1 MSTTPNTA
9 RRQFSRLALGAAAA
23 TLLALGGNALAADA
37 QYKFKYGTAFP
48 TDHPG
53 ALRIKEAADAI
64 RKESNGRIDI
74 QVFAQSTLGSE
85 PDMIFQVRSGAI
97 QFMST
102 AGTNLQSM
110 VPVAGINGVAFA
122 FKDYQQVW
130 AAMDGELGAY
140 VHKQLEKINI
150 YTFDKV
156 LDNGYRNIT
165 TSTKPINSP
174 ADLKNF
180 KIRVPGIPLWI
191 AMFKDL
197 GAAPTSINF
206 GELYSALQTKIVDG
220 QENPLPLIQS
230 AKLYETQKYVSM
242 TGHTWDGHFIF
253 TSAKFWQG
261 LPPDVREIIS
271 RNFNA
276 AAIKERADIA
286 ELNTHLETE
295 LKKQGM
301 VFNYPDK
308 QPFIDALKKAG
319 FYTNT
324 KAKYGAEA
332 WSILEKYS
340 GPL

>member
-1 MSTTPNTA
+1 MHNSHKTIG
-9 RRQFSRLALGAAAA
+9 RLTLGAAA
-23 TLLALGGNALAADA
+23 LASLFAAMASGAAQAADA

-48 TDHPG
+48 TEHPG
-53 ALRIKEAADAI
+53 ATRIKEAAEAI
-64 RKESNGRIDI
+64 RKESGGRIDI
-74 QVFAQSTLGSE
+74 QVFPQSTLGSE
-85 PDMIFQVRSGAI
+85 PDMISQVRSGAI

-122 FKDYQQVW
+122 FKDYNQVW
-130 AAMDGELGAY
+130 AAMDGELGGY
-140 VHKQLEKINI
+140 VHKQLEKINL

-165 TSTKPINSP
+165 TATKPINSP

-230 AKLYETQKYVSM
+230 AKLYETQKFVSM
-242 TGHTWDGHFIF
+242 TGHTWDGHYIF
-253 TSAKFWQG
+253 TNNKFWQG
-261 LPPDVREIIS
+261 LPKDVRDIIS
-271 RNFNA
+271 KNFNTA
-276 AAIKERADIA
+276 AVKEREDIA
-286 ELNTHLETE
+286 ALNTHLESE

-301 VFNYPDK
+301 TFNYPDK
-308 QPFIDALKKAG
+308 KPFIDALRKAG
-319 FYTNT
+319 FYTET
-324 KAKYGAEA
+324 KAKYGNEA
-332 WSILEKYS
+332 WAVLEKYS